1 MTLLSIL
8 EANFFFRYTGAGKSV
23 TDALL
28 NGEEPPKAFAEAMDA
43 IVSRVIAQN
52 TRIFVDSEQDEFQQ
66 AIDKWTIDLMRRHNR
81 DGKVFI
87 FNTVQ
92 AYLKE
97 ARQKFEHQLK
107 LAHKEGWTLAIKL
120 VRGAYIDS
128 DPRQIIHDTKD
139 QTDDCYNGIVRDV
152 LTGNMAGIPKSDFPR
167 VDLFLAGHNAKSVAK
182 ASVLVQELAAK
193 GELKTVPEFGQLQ
206 GMCDELG
213 CKILQDGEESVK
225 AIDGS
230 EKHGVAPKVYKWS
243 TWGTVQECMQYLV
256 RRAVENRGATE
267 RMKDGMAELAKE
279 LRRRAGDRIMGR

>member
-1 MTLLSIL
+1 VFSIAQ
-8 EANFFFRYTGAGKSV
+8 ANRFFRYTGAGKSV

-152 LTGNMAGIPKSDFPR
+152 LTGNMAGIPKADFPR
-167 VDLFLAGHNAKSVAK
+167 IDLFLAGHNADSVAK
-182 ASVLVQELAAK
+182 ATVLVQQLAAN

-213 CKILQDGEESVK
+213 CKILQDGEESIK
-225 AIDGS
+225 AIDGP

-279 LRRRAGDRIMGR
+279 LRRRAGNRIMGR